1 MLTKRQITSNN
12 HFVILIE
19 DEHYAQE
26 LCHPSVYVN
35 VLFLE
40 GYILFQEG
48 ITFYWYYYVIA
59 IYQL

>member
-35 VLFLE
+35 ALFLE
-40 GYILFQEG
+40 GYILFQED
-48 ITFYWYYYVIA
+48 ITFY
-59 IYQL
+59 